1 MFSGN
6 TDFDAQ
12 PLLSDGGLLMAL
24 YCTNLQ
30 VHLVAAMLFDTKLV
44 SIGYI
49 ISNKLPPDTTQLLLW
64 KQNQGCIFWVTFIN
78 IMLMKKVN
86 SADTHREKARQ
97 ASVPASVPASVNS

>member
-1 MFSGN
+1 MSAFPTHDAGHERLSSEQFVLALPLLSRDIHTCSTEKHREMFSGN

-30 VHLVAAMLFDTKLV
+30 VHLVAAMSFDTKLV

-49 ISNKLPPDTTQLLLW
+49 ISNKLPPDTTQLLL
-64 KQNQGCIFWVTFIN
+64 
-78 IMLMKKVN
+78 
-86 SADTHREKARQ
+86 
-97 ASVPASVPASVNS
+97 